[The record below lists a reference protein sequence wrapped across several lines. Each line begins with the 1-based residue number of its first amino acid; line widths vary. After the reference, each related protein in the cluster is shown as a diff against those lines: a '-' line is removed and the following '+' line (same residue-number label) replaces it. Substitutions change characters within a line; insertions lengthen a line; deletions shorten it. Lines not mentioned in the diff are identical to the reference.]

1 MIHAIDGNQ
10 VRLLCSGDEYFPALG
25 AAFEAARDEIWCE
38 SYTLEDDRVGQQ
50 VVAALVAA
58 AARGVRV
65 HVLVDGIGSRAW
77 VDAGGPGTLRGQ
89 GVRVAVF
96 RPERAWWSLRRSR
109 LRRMHRK
116 LMVID
121 AELAFVGGINLE
133 DDVDEEGVHRFD
145 FAVALRGPVVAD
157 VRNAVWR
164 MWRTV
169 AWAERG
175 ARAADA
181 VPGRAQAL
189 PRRLRGGIAFL
200 VRDNLWHRHDIERA
214 YRLALR
220 GAQHEVLIANAYF
233 FPGRGFRADLQRAA
247 RRGVKV
253 TLLLAG
259 VTDHPLLAL
268 ATRALYPQ
276 FRALGIDIV
285 EYEES
290 HLHAKVAIIDGEWA
304 TVGSSNIDTLSLFLA
319 REANIFVRD
328 RGFAGELA
336 ACVQAAIEDGKRARR
351 IDCVAALT
359 PWQRLKAR
367 LAYQVVRGLIGL
379 AGYGHHH

>member
-1 MIHAIDGNQ
+1 MIHDIDGNQ
-10 VRLLCSGDEYFPALG
+10 VQLLRSGEEYFPALL
-25 AAFEAARDEIWCE
+25 AAFEGARDEIWCE
-38 SYTLEDDRVGQQ
+38 SYTLEDDRIGQQ
-50 VVAALVAA
+50 VMAALVAA
-58 AARGVRV
+58 AVRGVRV
-65 HVLVDGIGSRAW
+65 HVLVDGVGSRAW
-77 VDAGGPGTLRGQ
+77 VNAGGPDKLREQ

-96 RPERAWWSLRRSR
+96 RPERAWWDLRRSR

-133 DDVDEEGVHRFD
+133 DDLEEGVHRFD
-145 FAVALRGPVVAD
+145 FAVALRGPLVAD
-157 VRNAVWR
+157 VHNAVWR

-169 AWAERG
+169 TWAERG

-181 VPGRAQAL
+181 VPGRARAL
-189 PRRLRGGIAFL
+189 PQRVQGRITFL

-214 YRLALR
+214 YRQALR
-220 GAQHEVLIANAYF
+220 AAQHEVLIANAYF
-233 FPGRGFRADLQRAA
+233 FPGRRFRADLQHAA
-247 RRGVKV
+247 QRGVKV
-253 TLLLAG
+253 TLVLAG

-290 HLHAKVAIIDGEWA
+290 QLHAKVAIVDDEWA

-336 ACVQAAIEDGKRARR
+336 ACVQAAIEDGERALQ
-351 IDCVAALT
+351 IDTAAVLT

-367 LAYQVVRGLIGL
+367 LAYQLVRGLIGL

>member
-1 MIHAIDGNQ
+1 MIHDIDGNQ
-10 VRLLCSGDEYFPALG
+10 VQLLRSGEEYFPALL
-25 AAFEAARDEIWCE
+25 AAFEGARDEIWCE
-38 SYTLEDDRVGQQ
+38 SYTLEDDRIGQQ
-50 VVAALVAA
+50 VMAALVAA
-58 AARGVRV
+58 AVRGVRV
-65 HVLVDGIGSRAW
+65 HVLVDGVGSRAW
-77 VDAGGPGTLRGQ
+77 VNAGGPDKLREQ

-96 RPERAWWSLRRSR
+96 RPERAWWDLRRSR

-133 DDVDEEGVHRFD
+133 DDLEEGVHRFD
-145 FAVALRGPVVAD
+145 FAVALRGPLVAD
-157 VRNAVWR
+157 VHNAVWR

-169 AWAERG
+169 TWAERG

-181 VPGRAQAL
+181 VPGRARAL
-189 PRRLRGGIAFL
+189 PQRVQGRITFL

-214 YRLALR
+214 YRQALR
-220 GAQHEVLIANAYF
+220 AAHHEVLIANAYF
-233 FPGRGFRADLQRAA
+233 FPGRRFRADLQHAA
-247 RRGVKV
+247 QRGVKV
-253 TLLLAG
+253 TLVLAG

-290 HLHAKVAIIDGEWA
+290 QLHAKVAIVDDEWA

-336 ACVQAAIEDGKRARR
+336 ACVQAAIEDGERARQ
-351 IDCVAALT
+351 IDTAAVLT

-367 LAYQVVRGLIGL
+367 LAYQLVRGLIGL

>member
-1 MIHAIDGNQ
+1 MIHTLDGNQ
-10 VRLLCSGDEYFPALG
+10 VQLLRSGEEYFPALLT
-25 AAFEAARDEIWCE
+25 AFAAARDEIWCE
-38 SYTLEDDRVGQQ
+38 SYTLEDDRIGQQ
-50 VVAALVAA
+50 VMAALVAA

-65 HVLVDGIGSRAW
+65 HVLVDGVGSRAW
-77 VDAGGPGTLRGQ
+77 VNAGGPDQLREQ

-133 DDVDEEGVHRFD
+133 DDLEAGVHRFD

-157 VRNAVWR
+157 VHNAVWR

-169 AWAERG
+169 TWAERG

-181 VPGRAQAL
+181 VPGRARAL
-189 PRRLRGGIAFL
+189 PQRMHGRIAFL
-200 VRDNLWHRHDIERA
+200 VRDNLWHRHDIERT

-220 GAQHEVLIANAYF
+220 EAQHEVLIANAYF

-247 RRGVKV
+247 QRGVKV

-290 HLHAKVAIIDGEWA
+290 QLHAKVAIVDGEWA

-328 RGFAGELA
+328 AGFAGELA
-336 ACVQAAIEDGKRARR
+336 ACVQAAIGDGERASL
-351 IDCVAALT
+351 IDTAAVLT

-367 LAYQVVRGLIGL
+367 LAYQLVRGLIGL

>member
-1 MIHAIDGNQ
+1 MIHDIDGNQ
-10 VRLLCSGDEYFPALG
+10 VQLLRSGEEYFPALL
-25 AAFEAARDEIWCE
+25 AAFEGARDEIWCE
-38 SYTLEDDRVGQQ
+38 SYTLEDDRIGQQ
-50 VVAALVAA
+50 VMAALVAA
-58 AARGVRV
+58 AVRGVRV
-65 HVLVDGIGSRAW
+65 HVLVDGVGSRAW
-77 VDAGGPGTLRGQ
+77 VNADGSDKLREL

-96 RPERAWWSLRRSR
+96 RPERAWWNLRRSR

-133 DDVDEEGVHRFD
+133 DDLEEGVHRFD
-145 FAVALRGPVVAD
+145 FAVALRGPLVAD
-157 VRNAVWR
+157 VHNAVWR

-169 AWAERG
+169 TWAERG

-181 VPGRAQAL
+181 VPGRARAL
-189 PRRLRGGIAFL
+189 PQRVQGRITFL

-214 YRLALR
+214 YRQALR
-220 GAQHEVLIANAYF
+220 AAQHEVLIANAYF
-233 FPGRGFRADLQRAA
+233 FPGRRFRADLQHAA
-247 RRGVKV
+247 QRGVKV
-253 TLLLAG
+253 TLVLAG

-290 HLHAKVAIIDGEWA
+290 QLHAKVAIVDDEWA

-336 ACVQAAIEDGKRARR
+336 ACVQAAIEDGERARQ
-351 IDCVAALT
+351 IDTAAVLT

-367 LAYQVVRGLIGL
+367 LAYQLVRGLIGL

>member
-1 MIHAIDGNQ
+1 MIHDIDGNQ
-10 VRLLCSGDEYFPALG
+10 VQLLRSGEEYFPALL
-25 AAFEAARDEIWCE
+25 AAFEGARDEIWCE
-38 SYTLEDDRVGQQ
+38 SYTLEDDRIGQQ
-50 VVAALVAA
+50 VMAALVAA
-58 AARGVRV
+58 AVRGVRV
-65 HVLVDGIGSRAW
+65 HVLVDGVGSRAW
-77 VDAGGPGTLRGQ
+77 VNAGGPDKLREQ

-96 RPERAWWSLRRSR
+96 RPERAWWDLRRSR

-133 DDVDEEGVHRFD
+133 DDLEEGVHRFD
-145 FAVALRGPVVAD
+145 FAVALRGPLVAD
-157 VRNAVWR
+157 VHNAVWR

-169 AWAERG
+169 TWAERG

-181 VPGRAQAL
+181 VPGRARAL
-189 PRRLRGGIAFL
+189 PQRVQGRITFL

-214 YRLALR
+214 YRQALR
-220 GAQHEVLIANAYF
+220 AAHHEVLIANAYF
-233 FPGRGFRADLQRAA
+233 FPGRRFRADLQHAA
-247 RRGVKV
+247 QRGVKV
-253 TLLLAG
+253 TLVLAG

-290 HLHAKVAIIDGEWA
+290 QLHAKVAIVDGEWA

-336 ACVQAAIEDGKRARR
+336 ACVQAAIEDGERARQ
-351 IDCVAALT
+351 IDTAAVLT

-367 LAYQVVRGLIGL
+367 LAYQLVRGLIGL

>member
-1 MIHAIDGNQ
+1 MIHTIDGNQ
-10 VRLLCSGDEYFPALG
+10 VQLLRSGEEYFPALL
-25 AAFEAARDEIWCE
+25 AAFEGARDEIWCE
-38 SYTLEDDRVGQQ
+38 SYTLEDDRIGQQ
-50 VVAALVAA
+50 VMAALVAA
-58 AARGVRV
+58 AVRGVRV
-65 HVLVDGIGSRAW
+65 HVLVDGVGSRAW
-77 VDAGGPGTLRGQ
+77 VNAGGPDQLREQ

-121 AELAFVGGINLE
+121 AEQAFVGGINLE
-133 DDVDEEGVHRFD
+133 DDLEEGVHRFD
-145 FAVALRGPVVAD
+145 FAVALRGSVVAD
-157 VRNAVWR
+157 VHNAVWR

-169 AWAERG
+169 TWAERG
-175 ARAADA
+175 ARAVDA
-181 VPGRAQAL
+181 VPGRARAL
-189 PRRLRGGIAFL
+189 PQRMHGRIAFL
-200 VRDNLWHRHDIERA
+200 VRDNLWHRHDIERT

-220 GAQHEVLIANAYF
+220 EAQHEVLIANAYF

-247 RRGVKV
+247 QRGVKV

-290 HLHAKVAIIDGEWA
+290 QLHAKVAIVDGEWA

-328 RGFAGELA
+328 AGFAGELA
-336 ACVQAAIEDGKRARR
+336 ACVQAAIGDGERASL
-351 IDCVAALT
+351 IDTAAVLT

-367 LAYQVVRGLIGL
+367 LAYQLVRGLIGL

>member
-1 MIHAIDGNQ
+1 MIHDIDGNQ
-10 VRLLCSGDEYFPALG
+10 VQLLRSGEEYFPALL
-25 AAFEAARDEIWCE
+25 AAFEGARDEIWCE
-38 SYTLEDDRVGQQ
+38 SYTLEDDRIGQQ
-50 VVAALVAA
+50 VMAALVAA
-58 AARGVRV
+58 AVRGVRV
-65 HVLVDGIGSRAW
+65 HVLVDGVGSRAW
-77 VDAGGPGTLRGQ
+77 VNAGGPDKLREQ
-89 GVRVAVF
+89 SVRVAVF
-96 RPERAWWSLRRSR
+96 RPERAWWNLRRSR

-133 DDVDEEGVHRFD
+133 DDLEEGVHRFD
-145 FAVALRGPVVAD
+145 FAVALRGPLVAD
-157 VRNAVWR
+157 VHNAVWR

-169 AWAERG
+169 TWAERG

-181 VPGRAQAL
+181 VPGRARAL
-189 PRRLRGGIAFL
+189 PQRVQGRITFL

-214 YRLALR
+214 YRQALR
-220 GAQHEVLIANAYF
+220 AAHHEVLIANAYF
-233 FPGRGFRADLQRAA
+233 FPGRRFRADLQHAA
-247 RRGVKV
+247 QRGVKV
-253 TLLLAG
+253 TLVLAG

-290 HLHAKVAIIDGEWA
+290 QLHAKVAIVDDEWA

-336 ACVQAAIEDGKRARR
+336 ACVQAAIEDGERARQ
-351 IDCVAALT
+351 IDTAAVLT

-367 LAYQVVRGLIGL
+367 LAYQLVRGLIGL

>member
-1 MIHAIDGNQ
+1 MIHDIDGNQ
-10 VRLLCSGDEYFPALG
+10 VQLLRSGEEYFPALL
-25 AAFEAARDEIWCE
+25 AAFEGARDEIWCE
-38 SYTLEDDRVGQQ
+38 SYTLEDDRIGQQ
-50 VVAALVAA
+50 VMAALVAA
-58 AARGVRV
+58 AVRGVRV
-65 HVLVDGIGSRAW
+65 HVLVDGVGSRAW
-77 VDAGGPGTLRGQ
+77 VNAGGPDKLREQ

-96 RPERAWWSLRRSR
+96 RPERAWWDLRRSR

-133 DDVDEEGVHRFD
+133 DDLEEGVHRFD
-145 FAVALRGPVVAD
+145 FAVALRGPLVAD
-157 VRNAVWR
+157 VHNAVWR

-169 AWAERG
+169 TWAERG

-181 VPGRAQAL
+181 VPGRARAL
-189 PRRLRGGIAFL
+189 PQRVQGRITFL

-214 YRLALR
+214 YRQALR
-220 GAQHEVLIANAYF
+220 AAQHEVLIANAYF
-233 FPGRGFRADLQRAA
+233 FPGRRFRADLQHAA
-247 RRGVKV
+247 QRGVKV
-253 TLLLAG
+253 TLVLAG

-290 HLHAKVAIIDGEWA
+290 QLHAKVAIVDDEWA

-336 ACVQAAIEDGKRARR
+336 ACVQAAIEDGERARQ
-351 IDCVAALT
+351 IDTAAVLT

-367 LAYQVVRGLIGL
+367 LAYQLVRGLIGL